1 MVRSI
6 LVTALLSIASVSFAG
21 QTIMS
26 TPMVLV
32 PIGSSRLNCTFTNV
46 LNRPITLTV
55 FVIDPSDT
63 ILERADYTVPVSQ
76 AVLLE
81 FDFQTAG
88 GGYARCAFDF
98 TPGSAKSVRAS
109 ALVWDL
115 VSGNPLITVPAS

>member
-46 LNRPITLTV
+46 SNKPITLTV
-55 FVIDPSDT
+55 FVIDEADN
-63 ILERADYTVPVSQ
+63 ILSRGDYAVPASQ
-76 AVLLE
+76 AVVNE
-81 FDFQTAG
+81 FEFTTT
-88 GGYARCAFDF
+88 GGYARCVFD

>member
-6 LVTALLSIASVSFAG
+6 LVAALLSIASVSFAG

-32 PIGSSRLNCTFTNV
+32 PIASSRLNCTFTNV
-46 LNRPITLTV
+46 SNKPIALTT
-55 FVIDPSDT
+55 FVIDEADN
-63 ILERADYTVPVSQ
+63 ILSRGDYTVPASQ
-76 AVLLE
+76 AVVLE
-81 FDFQTAG
+81 FEFSTT

>member
-46 LNRPITLTV
+46 SNKPITLTV
-55 FVIDPSDT
+55 FVIDEADN
-63 ILERADYTVPVSQ
+63 ILSRGDYTVPASQ
-76 AVLLE
+76 AVVNE
-81 FDFQTAG
+81 FEFTTT
-88 GGYARCAFDF
+88 GGYARCVFDF

-109 ALVWDL
+109 AMVVDL
-115 VSGNPLITVPAS
+115 LSGNPLIAVPAS

>member
-6 LVTALLSIASVSFAG
+6 LVAALLSIASVSFAG

-32 PIGSSRLNCTFTNV
+32 PIGTSRLNCTFTNV
-46 LNRPITLTV
+46 SNKPITLTT
-55 FVIDPSDT
+55 FVIDEADN
-63 ILERADYTVPVSQ
+63 ILSRGDYTVPASQ
-76 AVLLE
+76 AVVFE
-81 FDFQTAG
+81 FEFSTT